1 MNEETLNL
9 EQEAVWVRN
18 RLEQS
23 DKKNIPLITDDFPIM
38 NCKLS
43 SMLMAYHLILK
54 FPNLTIHGVS
64 GRAKNWKGLDE
75 ITHYWL
81 EVGKILIDIT
91 ADQYNKIDI
100 DELNGQFASY
110 IPFKSVYVGS
120 KNRQPQYYLFKERER
135 DVFTNG
141 FPDIGKDLIEELE
154 ISYKHLNGR

>member
-18 RLEQS
+18 SLEQS
-23 DKKNIPLITDDFPIM
+23 DKRNIPLITEDFPIM

-43 SMLMAYHLILK
+43 SMLVAYHLILK
-54 FPNLTIHGVS
+54 YPNLTIHGVS
-64 GRAKNWKGLDE
+64 GRAKNWKGVDE

-91 ADQYNKIDI
+91 SDQYNKIDI

-110 IPFKSVYVGS
+110 IPFKSVHVGP
-120 KNRQPQYYLFKERER
+120 KNRQPQYYLFKEIER
-135 DVFTNG
+135 DVFIDG
-141 FPDIGKDLIEELE
+141 FSDICENLE
-154 ISYKHLNGR
+154 ISYRHLNCR